1 MKKSVLLCI
10 SLVLVVFMVGCSN
23 KKNESKVTTTNNTT
37 TTATDSSKSIATVT
51 TEKSQY
57 PVNVSEIK
65 LTVKNN
71 YKNKLYFGEDFSLE
85 KKVNNNWSNVSKTT
99 NISSDTVCKVDK
111 GKSFN
116 VSFDIANQYSNLDK
130 GEYRAV
136 VELSDDEN
144 DFLSTTKAYAEFT
157 LK

>member
-1 MKKSVLLCI
+1 MKKSLLLCLA
-10 SLVLVVFMVGCSN
+10 LVLVVFMVGCSN
-23 KKNESKVTTTNNTT
+23 TKNESKMTTTNNTT
-37 TTATDSSKSIATVT
+37 TTATNSSKAIATVT
-51 TEKSQY
+51 TDKSKY
-57 PVNVSEIK
+57 SVNVNVIK

-71 YKNKLYFGEDFSLE
+71 SKNKLYFGEDFSLE

-99 NISSDTVCKVDK
+99 KNSPDIICKVDK
-111 GKSFN
+111 DKSFE

-136 VELSDDEN
+136 VELSKDKN
-144 DFLSTTKAYAEFT
+144 DLSNTTKAYAEFT

>member
-1 MKKSVLLCI
+1 MKKSLLLCI
-10 SLVLVVFMVGCSN
+10 SLVLIVFMVGCSN
-23 KKNESKVTTTNNTT
+23 TKNESKITTTNNTT
-37 TTATDSSKSIATVT
+37 TTATVT

-57 PVNVSEIK
+57 SVNVSVIK

-71 YKNKLYFGEDFSLE
+71 STNALYFGENFSLQ

-111 GKSFN
+111 DKSIN

>member
-1 MKKSVLLCI
+1 MKKSLLLCL

-23 KKNESKVTTTNNTT
+23 TKNESKMTTTNNTT
-37 TTATDSSKSIATVT
+37 TTATNSSKAIATVT

-71 YKNKLYFGEDFSLE
+71 SKNKLYFGEDFSLE
-85 KKVNNNWSNVSKTT
+85 KKVNNDWSNVPKTT
-99 NISSDTVCKVDK
+99 KISHDIICKVDK
-111 GKSFN
+111 DKSIN

-136 VELSDDEN
+136 VELSKDKN
-144 DFLSTTKAYAEFT
+144 DLSNATKVYAEFT

>member
-1 MKKSVLLCI
+1 MKKSLLLCLT
-10 SLVLVVFMVGCSN
+10 LVLVVFMVGCSST
-23 KKNESKVTTTNNTT
+23 KNESKIGNTT
-37 TTATDSSKSIATVT
+37 TIATNNSKTIANVT
-51 TEKSQY
+51 TDKSQY
-57 PVNVSEIK
+57 SVNVSEVK

-71 YKNKLYFGEDFSLE
+71 SKNKLYFSEDFSLE

-99 NISSDTVCKVDK
+99 KISPDTICKVDK
-111 GKSFN
+111 DKSLD

-136 VELSDDEN
+136 VELSKDEN
-144 DFLSTTKAYAEFT
+144 DLSNATKAYAEFT

>member
-23 KKNESKVTTTNNTT
+23 TKNESKMTTTNNTT
-37 TTATDSSKSIATVT
+37 TTATDSSKSIAIVT

-71 YKNKLYFGEDFSLE
+71 SKNKLYFGEDFSLE
-85 KKVNNNWSNVSKTT
+85 KKSK
-99 NISSDTVCKVDK
+99 
-111 GKSFN
+111 
-116 VSFDIANQYSNLDK
+116 
-130 GEYRAV
+130 
-136 VELSDDEN
+136 
-144 DFLSTTKAYAEFT
+144 
-157 LK
+157 